1 MSALR
6 LDPALIQVDPSAYIA
21 PGAVL
26 VGDVSIGARSSVWF
40 GCVLRADTD
49 RIQIGAG
56 SNIQDLT
63 VIHGD
68 AGDPTIIGDGVTV
81 GHRVVLHGCRIGDG
95 ALIGMGA
102 IILNNAEIGAQCLV
116 GAGALVTMGKVF
128 PPRTLILGS
137 PAKAVRELTQAEI
150 DDNAASAEH
159 YRDAAIAY
167 RDGAWARVERA

>member
-6 LDPALIQVDPSAYIA
+6 LDPEWIQVDPTAYIA

-26 VGDVSIGARSSVWF
+26 IGDVSIGAGSSVWF

-56 SNIQDLT
+56 TNIQDLT

-102 IILNNAEIGAQCLV
+102 IVLNNAQIGAQCLV
-116 GAGALVTMGKVF
+116 GAGALVTGGKVF

-137 PAKAVRELTQAEI
+137 PAKAVRELTPEELA
-150 DDNAASAEH
+150 DNASSAQH
-159 YRDAAIAY
+159 YRDAAVAY
-167 RDGAWARVERA
+167 RDGSWRRSQA